1 MSKSAV
7 DNARASP
14 QQVLAR
20 LHELRSYAEDMPYP
34 HLRDMF
40 ERDPQRFT
48 RFSRRFGTLLM
59 DFSKQRIDDGALSLL
74 CKLADDAGLREAI
87 DALFAGGVVNLS
99 EQRAAMH
106 WLLRAPR
113 ATDGLS
119 EEHVAVQA
127 QLARMDELASRI
139 RAGQWRGFTGEPI
152 RDVVN
157 VGVGG
162 SDLGPL
168 MASRALEDAVPED
181 AHDVTLH
188 FVSTM
193 DGSQVSHLL
202 HALRPETTLFV
213 VSSKS
218 FGTIDTLSNAS
229 TARSWLVRALG
240 DDPAVLRCHFIGVSA
255 NAAAM
260 TQWGIPADNQLHM
273 WEWVGGRYSI
283 WSAIG
288 LPVAIRVGMSGFR
301 EFLAGA
307 HALDEHFC
315 TAPWQDNLPVLLA
328 LLGIWN
334 SNCLDIAAHAILP
347 YDGRLKYLPGYLSQ
361 LEMESNGKAVRQ
373 DGEPV
378 QVDTCPVVWGDVGP
392 NAQHAFYQLLH
403 QGTQPVCSDFIVP
416 ARRYEDGRHAH
427 ASSELIE
434 QHQLALANC
443 LAQSRL
449 LALGEGAVP
458 EAEQLP
464 GYKRYHGNQPSTT
477 LLLDALTPY
486 SLGVLIALYE
496 HKVFTQATIWGINP
510 FDQWGVEMGKR
521 IANDTLA
528 RLQGRA
534 EQPLDSSSDGLVSAI
549 RARWRNGER

>member
-1 MSKSAV
+1 MSH
-7 DNARASP
+7 ASVSNESGSM

-20 LHELRSYAEDMPYP
+20 LRELRGYAERMPDQ

-40 ERDPQRFT
+40 AGNPQRFAQ
-48 RFSRRFGTLLM
+48 FSRRLGPLLM
-59 DFSKQRIDDGALSLL
+59 DFSKQRVDADALSSL
-74 CKLADDAGLREAI
+74 CRLADEAGLRTAI
-87 DALFAGGVVNLS
+87 DTLFAGGEVNRS

-106 WLLRAPR
+106 WLLRAPQ
-113 ATDGLS
+113 APDGLP
-119 EEHVAVQA
+119 EAHADVQA
-127 QLARMDELASRI
+127 QLARMDELAGRI

-168 MASRALEDAVPED
+168 MASRALEDAAPAE
-181 AHDVTLH
+181 AHELTLH

-218 FGTIDTLSNAS
+218 FGTIDTLTNAS

-260 TQWGIPADNQLHM
+260 TQWGIPSDNQLYM

-288 LPVAIRVGMSGFR
+288 LPVAIRIGMHGFR

-315 TAPWQDNLPVLLA
+315 SAPWQDNLPVLLA

-416 ARRYEDGRHAH
+416 ARRYEDGRHAQ

-486 SLGVLIALYE
+486 SLGMLVALYE

-521 IANDTLA
+521 IANETLSG
-528 RLQGRA
+528 LQGNVD
-534 EQPLDSSSDGLVSAI
+534 QPLDSSSDGLIGAI

>member
-1 MSKSAV
+1 MSH
-7 DNARASP
+7 ASVSNESGSM

-20 LHELRSYAEDMPYP
+20 LRELRGYAERMPDQ

-40 ERDPQRFT
+40 AGNPQRFAQ
-48 RFSRRFGTLLM
+48 FSRRLGPLLM
-59 DFSKQRIDDGALSLL
+59 DFSKQRVDADALSSL
-74 CKLADDAGLREAI
+74 CRLADEAGLRTAI
-87 DALFAGGVVNLS
+87 DTLFAGGEVNRS

-106 WLLRAPR
+106 WLLRAPQ
-113 ATDGLS
+113 APDGLP
-119 EEHVAVQA
+119 EAHADVQA
-127 QLARMDELASRI
+127 QLARMDELAGRI

-168 MASRALEDAVPED
+168 MASRALEDAAPSDV
-181 AHDVTLH
+181 HDVTLH

-260 TQWGIPADNQLHM
+260 TQWGIPEDNQLYM

-288 LPVAIRVGMSGFR
+288 LPVAIRIGMHGFR

-315 TAPWQDNLPVLLA
+315 SAPWQDNLPVLLA

-416 ARRYEDGRHAH
+416 ARRYEDGRHAQ

-486 SLGVLIALYE
+486 SLGMLVALYE

-521 IANDTLA
+521 IANETLSG
-528 RLQGRA
+528 LQGRA
-534 EQPLDSSSDGLVSAI
+534 DQPLDSSSDGLIGAI

>member
-1 MSKSAV
+1 MSKAAA
-7 DNARASP
+7 DNERASS

-20 LHELRSYAEDMPYP
+20 LHELRSYAEGMPDS

-40 ERDPQRFT
+40 ERDLQRFT

-87 DALFAGGVVNLS
+87 DTLFAGGEVNRS

-119 EEHVAVQA
+119 EEHAAVQA

-168 MASRALEDAVPED
+168 MASRALEDAAPADV
-181 AHDVTLH
+181 HDVTLH

-255 NAAAM
+255 NATAM

-486 SLGVLIALYE
+486 SLGMLVALYE

-534 EQPLDSSSDGLVSAI
+534 DQPLDSSSDGLVSAI